1 MPPKLVQAVFVD
13 VLEHARGAAGDLAA
27 FAHTFEFAAAVGV
40 GLAFH
45 VVIVEKT
52 ATGTDEVGGAE
63 EGCGGGA
70 DLVDGGDGG
79 GQWGGVVKEG
89 LVEAVVGCQYIC
101 RDVSGEKECGDL
113 PRLASG
119 HIGRLNG
126 VQLG

>member
-1 MPPKLVQAVFVD
+1 MPPKLVQTVFVD

-45 VVIVEKT
+45 VVVVERT

-63 EGCGGGA
+63 ERCGGGA
-70 DLVDGGDGG
+70 DLVDGGNGG
-79 GQWGGVVKEG
+79 GQRGGVVKEG
-89 LVEAVVGCQYIC
+89 LVEAVVGCQYIT
-101 RDVSGEKECGDL
+101 DVSGEKECGDL

-119 HIGRLNG
+119 HVGRFTG